1 MLHPY
6 SECTLENVPV
16 IDETYKQSN
25 FSLLLNSD
33 NFACFV
39 FLKHPFWDSPFCL
52 ISDDL
57 MSGNDDGDHID
68 FEDQAFAG
76 G

>member
-1 MLHPY
+1 MTII
-6 SECTLENVPV
+6 TLENVPV

-25 FSLLLNSD
+25 FSLLLNSEKL
-33 NFACFV
+33 ACFV

-52 ISDDL
+52 TSDDL
-57 MSGNDDGDHID
+57 MSGNDDADPID
-68 FEDQAFAG
+68 SEDQAFAG